1 MVRNRTG
8 KAVLRRSTNFR
19 TPAHARSRQRMDA
32 AHSACRGDRGR
43 IVAPVAVA
51 SVGIPFARRRR
62 PAAALRYP
70 LRPAQMAR
78 PMTVEQNQRELEA
91 GIHTDLHGRLT
102 YGGYLCLDRLLS
114 AQQPLSNPAHHD
126 EMLFIIQH
134 QTSELWLKLLDHE
147 LRAAMGFLQRDQ
159 VWQCRKV
166 LARGKQVLRQLT
178 EQWSVLETLTPS
190 EYMGFRD
197 VLGPSSGF
205 QSLQYRCIEFLL
217 GNKNADML
225 LVFGHDP
232 EGQARLRQAL
242 EAPSL
247 YEEFLRYLARFGHAV
262 PPAYEGHDW
271 TLPHVSDPALRPVF
285 ENIYQ
290 DTDRY
295 WREYSLCED
304 LVDLESQF
312 QLWRFRHMRTVMRI
326 IGFKRGTGGSS
337 GVGFL
342 KQALELT
349 FFPELF
355 EVRTSIGGE
364 PAAPAGA

>member
-1 MVRNRTG
+1 MGADRWSEHKPQSPEQRWGATE
-8 KAVLRRSTNFR
+8 
-19 TPAHARSRQRMDA
+19 SR
-32 AHSACRGDRGR
+32 
-43 IVAPVAVA
+43 
-51 SVGIPFARRRR
+51 
-62 PAAALRYP
+62 LRYP

-91 GIHTDLHGRLT
+91 GIHTDLQGRLT
-102 YGGYLCLDRLLS
+102 YGGYLRLDLLLS
-114 AQQPLSNPAHHD
+114 AQQPLSSPAHHD

-134 QTSELWLKLLDHE
+134 QTSELWLKLLAHE
-147 LRAAMGFLQRDQ
+147 LRAARGHLQRDE

-166 LARGKQVLRQLT
+166 LARSKQVLRQLT

-205 QSLQYRCIEFLL
+205 QSLQYRYIEFML

-225 LVFGHDP
+225 AVFAHDP
-232 EGQARLRQAL
+232 AGQAQLREVL
-242 EAPSL
+242 DAPSL
-247 YEEFLRYLARFGHAV
+247 YEEFLRYLSRFGHAI
-262 PPAYEGHDW
+262 PQDYANRDW
-271 TLPHVSDPALRPVF
+271 SRPHVSDPALRAVF
-285 ENIYQ
+285 ERIYE

-304 LVDLESQF
+304 MVDLESQF

-355 EVRTSIGGE
+355 EVRTSIGVQS
-364 PAAPAGA
+364 